1 MVSTNVGFWPNRFPK
16 RRGRERNTPDSADI
30 QDCLSASAANRP
42 VVCNNEL
49 LDAIC
54 LQKQVGGRLS
64 QCQGMLSQGLL
75 DAEDVDDEHEGVAT
89 LDLIAGACV
98 AVSEVARDD
107 DDDPRA
113 DLLTN

>member
-1 MVSTNVGFWPNRFPK
+1 M
-16 RRGRERNTPDSADI
+16 PDSADI
-30 QDCLSASAANRP
+30 LDCLSASAANRP
-42 VVCNNEL
+42 VVCTNEL

-54 LQKQVGGRLS
+54 LQKQVGGRIS

-75 DAEDVDDEHEGVAT
+75 DAEDVDDEHEGVAA
-89 LDLIAGACV
+89 LDLITRAR
-98 AVSEVARDD
+98 VSIAEFTRDD